1 MIVRSKLILEFV
13 EDDESY
19 AGNADG
25 ECFYFEAFTFDSSR
39 WQRFNHFSLNRQ

>member
-39 WQRFNHFSLNRQ
+39 